1 MATKP
6 NGLLIQWGK
15 SSKTS
20 SGSGGDLITVSNL
33 LFTQPPMVVFSP
45 LFENGNGSN
54 WYPNITSISNSSF
67 TVNTRITTNLP
78 ITWIAIGY

>member
-15 SSKTS
+15 SYKTS

-54 WYPNITSISNSSF
+54 WYPEISSISSSSF
-67 TVNTRITTNLP
+67 TVNARQTISLP